1 MTRDWEADFA
11 AEVWAAA
18 EGVHP
23 RDPGAL
29 DPETETIIYR
39 MERGD
44 LRPLAAA
51 ICEEPHPALG
61 YALLHLIESG
71 RLRIRV
77 VVGKGAPQRPD
88 LFGRNGAMTLVR
100 KPGNTGWQPGHAPS
114 SPRPPEPPPSKGGGV
129 PGQGPAIVR
138 QPADPKHI
146 HHAVYRWASPRL
158 GAAIRGWSIR
168 MCRTAIGGSMLGG
181 GWRPRRRSDDRVGGV
196 GDWP

>member
-1 MTRDWEADFA
+1 MTRDWEVDFA

-29 DPETETIIYR
+29 DPETEAIIHR

-77 VVGKGAPQRPD
+77 VGKGGAPQKPD
-88 LFGRNGAMTLVR
+88 LFGRKVSMYAQYDRLRRAQIGSDAAFAKVAADF
-100 KPGNTGWQPGHAPS
+100 GI
-114 SPRPPEPPPSKGGGV
+114 GV
-129 PGQGPAIVR
+129 ETVR
-138 QPADPKHI
+138 QAVTEIKKRVREPKPPKPPKTFDELLTEFKAHK
-146 HHAVYRWASPRL
+146 
-158 GAAIRGWSIR
+158 
-168 MCRTAIGGSMLGG
+168 
-181 GWRPRRRSDDRVGGV
+181 
-196 GDWP
+196 

>member
-88 LFGRNGAMTLVR
+88 LFGRKVSMYAQYDRLRRSIGSDAAFAKVAA
-100 KPGNTGWQPGHAPS
+100 KFGI
-114 SPRPPEPPPSKGGGV
+114 GV
-129 PGQGPAIVR
+129 ETVR
-138 QPADPKHI
+138 QAVTEIKRRGREPKPPKPPKTFDEFLTESKAHK
-146 HHAVYRWASPRL
+146 
-158 GAAIRGWSIR
+158 
-168 MCRTAIGGSMLGG
+168 
-181 GWRPRRRSDDRVGGV
+181 
-196 GDWP
+196 